1 LPQSLLATMAPN
13 RPDESTLGQYI
24 PLLYHYNML
33 QDDDRVGSFLQAI
46 QFTVKPGMNVVELGG
61 GTGILSSFAARMGA
75 NVTYVERNPEL
86 VSIAD
91 RFLHNNN
98 LSEKVDVVQCDAM
111 SFSPEEPTDV
121 VICEM
126 LHVGLLR
133 EKQAQ
138 VIESF
143 KANYAL
149 RFPGHMPQ
157 FIPEVTMLLAQLIHQ
172 SFDFH
177 GFDAPL
183 PMFQAPVIGQ
193 ARTTELSKFYTYA
206 NIDYREQIAQRFE
219 QSIHF
224 EVETPGTV
232 NAIRFATQNI
242 LAVNLA
248 EQRAITWPNQCLV
261 LPIPQPIDVKAGD
274 SAQLS
279 LAYHAGGSVESLW
292 QSLELTG
299 PK

>member
-1 LPQSLLATMAPN
+1 
-13 RPDESTLGQYI
+13 
-24 PLLYHYNML
+24 ML

-46 QFTVKPGMNVVELGG
+46 QFAVKPGMNVVELGG
-61 GTGILSSFAARMGA
+61 GTGILSSFAARIGA
-75 NVTYVERNPEL
+75 HVTYVERNPEL

-91 RFLHNNN
+91 SFLQKNR
-98 LSEKVDVVQCDAM
+98 LSENVDIVQCDAR
-111 SFSPEEPTDV
+111 SFIPETPTDV

-138 VIESF
+138 VIEAF
-143 KANYAL
+143 KANYL
-149 RFPGHMPQ
+149 SRFPDHLPQ

-177 GFDAPL
+177 GYDAPL
-183 PMFQAPVIGQ
+183 PMFQAPVLGQ
-193 ARTTELSKFYTYA
+193 SRTTELSKFQTYA
-206 NIDYREQIAQRFE
+206 NIDYQERIPQRFE

-224 EVETPGTV
+224 QMEATGTV
-232 NAIRFATQNI
+232 NAVRFATQNI

-261 LPIPQPIDVKAGD
+261 LPIQRPFHARSGD
-274 SAQLS
+274 KAQLS
-279 LAYHAGGSVESLW
+279 IAYDTGGSVESLW
-292 QSLELTG
+292 QSLEFFE
-299 PK
+299 